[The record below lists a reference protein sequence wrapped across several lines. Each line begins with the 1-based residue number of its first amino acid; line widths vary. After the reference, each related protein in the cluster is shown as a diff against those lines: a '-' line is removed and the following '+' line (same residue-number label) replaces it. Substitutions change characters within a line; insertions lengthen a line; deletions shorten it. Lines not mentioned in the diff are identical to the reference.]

1 MKLYDTM
8 IIGAGPAG
16 LMAARELERN
26 KVNYLILE
34 AKEKVGYPLR
44 CGEITREETF
54 AELFGRND
62 YPFIRNNISK
72 ISFRIKDTQKMVRK
86 NMFMLDKAEFL
97 QWLSEPIKHNLRLE
111 TKLLEITRQENFSV
125 IQTSNG
131 IFHAK
136 LVILANGTNYRIQK
150 DHNLVKKN
158 VELVPCIGGLFK
170 NSTSGRDT
178 AHFFYDEDMC
188 VASWIFPKE
197 NNTCNA
203 GGGII
208 LKNPKTNA
216 LNLKKAFKQFM
227 QKVGIS
233 LQGEPTFGGNY
244 VTSGPIHQTYSDG
257 LLVCGDSAGQVF
269 AGIGEGIYFSLKAGQ
284 LAGRTA
290 IKAVENNTFNA
301 ELLKEYETNWR
312 QSFGRQMGAGV
323 MFATSLFF
331 LMRHHLTR
339 HALESI
345 NAEEIGDTW
354 FNGRVSFRFRL
365 LYYFLKLIGS
375 SPKR

>member
-1 MKLYDTM
+1 MKLYDAM
-8 IIGAGPAG
+8 IVGAGPAG
-16 LMAARELERN
+16 LMAARELER
-26 KVNYLILE
+26 KKINYLILE
-34 AKEKVGYPLR
+34 AAGKLGHPLR

-54 AELFGRND
+54 AELFPHKD
-62 YPFIRNNISK
+62 YPFIRNNISR

-111 TKLLEITRQENFSV
+111 TRLLEIKREKHFSE

-136 LVILANGTNYRIQK
+136 LVILANGTNYRVQK
-150 DHNLVKKN
+150 DLSLVKKS

-170 NSTSGRDT
+170 NSTLDRDT
-178 AHFFYDEDMC
+178 AYFFYDEDMSM
-188 VASWIFPKE
+188 ASWIFPKE

-203 GGGII
+203 GAGII
-208 LKNPKTNA
+208 LKKRKTGELNPKQ
-216 LNLKKAFKQFM
+216 AFKQFM

-233 LQGEPTFGGNY
+233 LEGEPTFGGNY

-269 AGIGEGIYFSLKAGQ
+269 AGIGEGIYFSLRAGQ

-312 QSFGRQMGAGV
+312 QSFGRQMDAGV

-345 NAEEIGDTW
+345 KAEEIGDTW
-354 FNGRVSFRFRL
+354 FNGTVSFRFLL
-365 LYYFLKLIGS
+365 LYCFLKCIGC